1 MNLYNITNGLLT
13 VIEGG
18 MVVDDNSGEILFDAD
33 NLEELEGEYL
43 DKLEACGIYC
53 KNQQA
58 EIDAMK
64 AEEQA
69 LAKRRS
75 VKENK
80 VKRLKEYMLQSM
92 EATETAKLDTPK
104 VYISKRK
111 SQKVII
117 DDDMKIPDEYKTQR
131 VTISIDKTVLRK
143 ALKEGSIDGAHI
155 EESVNLTLK

>member
-111 SQKVII
+111 SQRVII
-117 DDDMKIPDEYKTQR
+117 DDESKVPRQFVKITETVNKTE
-131 VTISIDKTVLRK
+131 IKK
-143 ALKEGSIDGAHI
+143 ALKNGTVDGAHI
-155 EESVNLTLK
+155 EESLNLTLK

>member
-1 MNLYNITNGLLT
+1 MSLYSITGELMT

-53 KNQQA
+53 KNEQA

-64 AEEQA
+64 AEEKR
-69 LAKRRS
+69 LADRRR

-92 EATETAKLDTPK
+92 DATQTNKLDTAK
-104 VYISKRK
+104 VYISTRK
-111 SQKVII
+111 SQRVVI
-117 DDDMKIPDEYKTQR
+117 DDALKIPRQYIK
-131 VTISIDKTVLRK
+131 VTETFDKTEIKK
-143 ALKEGSIDGAHI
+143 ALKNGAVDGAHI

>member
-1 MNLYNITNGLLT
+1 MSLYSITGDLLT

-53 KNQQA
+53 KNEQA
-58 EIDAMK
+58 EIDAIK
-64 AEEQA
+64 AEEKR
-69 LAKRRS
+69 LADRRR

-92 EATETAKLDTPK
+92 DATETKKLDTPK
-104 VYISKRK
+104 VYISTRK
-111 SQKVII
+111 SQKVVI
-117 DDDMKIPDEYKTQR
+117 DNESKIPRQYIVVKES
-131 VTISIDKTVLRK
+131 VDKTEIRK
-143 ALKEGSIDGAHI
+143 ALKAGAVDGAHI

>member
-1 MNLYNITNGLLT
+1 MSLYSITEDLLT

-18 MVVDDNSGEILFDAD
+18 MVVDMEHGEILFDAD

-53 KNQQA
+53 KNEQA
-58 EIDAMK
+58 EIEAMK
-64 AEEQA
+64 AEEKR
-69 LAKRRS
+69 LADRRR

-92 EATETAKLDTPK
+92 EATETKKLDTPK
-104 VYISKRK
+104 CYISTRK
-111 SQKVII
+111 SQKVVI
-117 DDDMKIPDEYKTQR
+117 DDEKRIPAIYKRT
-131 VTISIDKTVLRK
+131 VTTVNKADVKR
-143 ALKEGSIDGAHI
+143 ALKGGAVDGAHM

>member
-1 MNLYNITNGLLT
+1 MSLYSITGNLLT

-53 KNQQA
+53 KNEQA
-58 EIDAMK
+58 EIEAMK
-64 AEEQA
+64 AEEKR
-69 LAKRRS
+69 LADRRR

-92 EATETAKLDTPK
+92 EATETKKLDTPK
-104 VYISKRK
+104 CYISTRK
-111 SQKVII
+111 SQKVVI
-117 DDDMKIPDEYKTQR
+117 DNEAKIPRQYIKVTESVNKTE
-131 VTISIDKTVLRK
+131 IKK
-143 ALKEGSIDGAHI
+143 ALKNGTVDGAHI

>member
-1 MNLYNITNGLLT
+1 MSLYSITGNLLA

-53 KNQQA
+53 KNEQA
-58 EIDAMK
+58 EIEAMK
-64 AEEQA
+64 AEEKR
-69 LAKRRS
+69 LADRRR

-92 EATETAKLDTPK
+92 DATQTKKLDTPK
-104 VYISKRK
+104 VYISTRK
-111 SQKVII
+111 SQKV
-117 DDDMKIPDEYKTQR
+117 
-131 VTISIDKTVLRK
+131 VIDKISELPTYCFKVTQTPSKTLIKEAIEDGRTV
-143 ALKEGSIDGAHI
+143 GGAHI